1 MSVALDQLIPHR
13 APMQWITALT
23 DCTATTA
30 TATACFQTVDFAVA
44 DGTVIET
51 ALVECIAQ
59 TVAAALG
66 QRAQSRDGK
75 SDAAGAGTTANG
87 MLVAVS
93 NFKIQSRPPVGKTL
107 HIEIREQKRL
117 GPMQL
122 IAGTISCEGQLV
134 ASGELSLYA

>member
-23 DCTATTA
+23 ACTETTA
-30 TATACFQTVDFAVA
+30 TATAFFRVDSFAVA
-44 DGTVIET
+44 DDQVIET

-66 QRAQSRDGK
+66 SRNQSRGGTPG
-75 SDAAGAGTTANG
+75 AAANG

-107 HIEIREQKRL
+107 NIEIREQKRL
-117 GPMQL
+117 GPML
-122 IAGTISCEGQLV
+122 MIAGTIACDGQTI
-134 ASGELSLYA
+134 ATGELSLYA